1 VLTAI
6 REKEQTAVMES
17 WFEEYHAMVLNAAYR
32 ITGSRED
39 AEDVLQ
45 TIFTRLLANPRV
57 LDPVENIQGYFY
69 RSAVNGALDLLR
81 RRHGIQFSEAD
92 EEFEMDTLP
101 ALGGNPFQQLQDKEL
116 EGWLRKT
123 LLKVSPLSA
132 EAFIL
137 SRLEGLDHQEIASL
151 LETTPNSIAVLLH
164 RVRAKLVKELHEY
177 LGGQS

>member
-1 VLTAI
+1 MLTAI
-6 REKEQTAVMES
+6 QEKEQTAEMGS
-17 WFEEYHAMVLNAAYR
+17 WFEEHHAMVLNAAYR
-32 ITGSRED
+32 ITGNRED

-45 TIFTRLLANPRV
+45 TIFTRLLANPRP
-57 LDPVENIQGYFY
+57 LDPAENIQGYFY
-69 RSAVNGALDLLR
+69 RCAINGALDLLR
-81 RRHGIQFSEAD
+81 RRHGIQLSEAD

-101 ALGGNPFQQLQDKEL
+101 APAGNPYQQLQEKEI
-116 EGWLRKT
+116 EDWLRKT

-164 RVRAKLVKELHEY
+164 RVKAKLVKELHEY